1 MMDTLNT
8 VVNLSLLPALRLF
21 HPLLAA
27 NGAILLLALKYLIFN
42 LYHPTAGLTT

>member
-1 MMDTLNT
+1 MDTLNT

-27 NGAILLLALKYLIFN
+27 NVSSKRRDFDLSFKVLNI
-42 LYHPTAGLTT
+42 